1 MVAKLTIGVIRLGR
15 SVGAGDVGVKVW
27 AEAAQRLE
35 NAPKLSLD
43 APDSL

>member
-1 MVAKLTIGVIRLGR
+1 MAKLTIGVIKLGR
-15 SVGAGDVGVKVW
+15 SVGSGGVEVKVW
-27 AEAAQRLE
+27 AEAALRLE